1 MWRFGTLQVPHQVRA
16 AALRGVNLRDV
27 LVYMV
32 SEVHALP
39 KRGTFITLDNRS
51 SYCEQRSNAP
61 SRMRLFVK
69 AHSSRL
75 ILWSMRALQC

>member
-39 KRGTFITLDNRS
+39 KRGTFITLGKFGEIS
-51 SYCEQRSNAP
+51 SDLHFAQ
-61 SRMRLFVK
+61 
-69 AHSSRL
+69 
-75 ILWSMRALQC
+75 